1 MKIKKFDKDIP
12 LPKKSHLPDV
22 GLDLFL
28 PKELFIRPFRT
39 MTIPLGIGVAIPEG
53 YAGILVPRSSIAEK
67 GLIIQ
72 TSVIDPDYTGEI
84 HLIITNST
92 DESIALE
99 KGQRVCSLVC
109 INVLNPYIEEVEELQ
124 STTRGTAGLGSTGK

>member
-1 MKIKKFDKDIP
+1 MKIKRFDKDIA

-28 PKELFIRPFRT
+28 PKDLFIRPFRT
-39 MTIPLGIGVAIPEG
+39 MTISLGIGVAIPEG

-72 TSVIDPDYTGEI
+72 TSIIDPDYTGEI

-92 DESIALE
+92 DESVSLE

-109 INVLNPYIEEVEELQ
+109 VNVLNPYIEEVEELQ